1 MANMTLDEFADRVD
15 EIMPQV
21 TREFFRHETSEF
33 YKMKVTLP
41 QFVVMNILYTV
52 GESKMTDIS
61 RSAGVTTAAMTGLV
75 DRLVKY
81 AYVKR
86 SSDPKDR
93 RIVKI
98 ALTGEGSMTVKKM
111 LDHRKKVVMKIFGLV
126 SEAERDEYLRILTN
140 IRDRLKEN
148 SLVRR

>member
-1 MANMTLDEFADRVD
+1 
-15 EIMPQV
+15 
-21 TREFFRHETSEF
+21 
-33 YKMKVTLP
+33 
-41 QFVVMNILYTV
+41 
-52 GESKMTDIS
+52 MTDIS

-98 ALTGEGSMTVKKM
+98 ALTGEVSMTVKKM